1 LAKRRRDR
9 RTAWASALGAALGVH
24 GLVLWA
30 ALSLGP
36 SALAP
41 PEHAEPV
48 QPFFIEL
55 QPPPPLPPAAS
66 AAAGSSA
73 SAVQDAAP
81 GEAGQ
86 PAPVAHGEASSGP
99 PGPAPFGPRGA
110 GGQGAQ
116 PQAALKFDCA
126 DAPRRG
132 RDPCLF
138 RNAPRDKLPEDV
150 IRQASIDA
158 DKAAYYDRVLDA
170 RERMRNDFSYGNT
183 AMFTCKIT
191 FGGGKPAQGA
201 KIPHSLKLG
210 SLPCF
215 IVPPHGSL
223 TPDVFVQ
230 PIPPKNPDRGLP

>member
-9 RTAWASALGAALGVH
+9 RTTWAGALGAALGVH

-41 PEHAEPV
+41 LESAEPI

-55 QPPPPLPPAAS
+55 QPPPPPSAAAS
-66 AAAGSSA
+66 AAGSSA
-73 SAVQDAAP
+73 SPARAAASA
-81 GEAGQ
+81 EAGQ
-86 PAPVAHGEASSGP
+86 PTLVAPGEGSSGP
-99 PGPAPFGPRGA
+99 PGPPPSGPSGA

-126 DAPRRG
+126 DAPRHG

-138 RNAPRDKLPEDV
+138 RNAPRDKLPEDI

-183 AMFTCKIT
+183 AMFTCRIT

-201 KIPHSLKLG
+201 KIPNRLKLG

-223 TPDVFVQ
+223 TPDVFVE
-230 PIPPKNPDRGLP
+230 PIPPKNPDRGPP